1 MDPTTSFVT
10 SVSEIREHPNFDPE
24 VLTNDISVLLLST
37 PVDLKSFPNIKPA
50 CLPYITR
57 LSDFEQE
64 FGIVS
69 GWGTTGRDGQVPLFH
84 FVRSLL
90 VNNPFRY
97 FFSIVSNKIE
107 LFVFKVVI
115 YFSTILFV
123 FLLNNL
129 SAKLFI
135 H

>member
-69 GWGTTGRDGQVPLFH
+69 GWGTTGRDGQVSLF
-84 FVRSLL
+84 S
-90 VNNPFRY
+90 FR
-97 FFSIVSNKIE
+97 
-107 LFVFKVVI
+107 
-115 YFSTILFV
+115 
-123 FLLNNL
+123 
-129 SAKLFI
+129 LFI
-135 H
+135 IREQPISLFFFQLFQTKLNCLFSKLSFIFQLFCSFFY